1 MRFYSDSR
9 ARFKYAIDTQQ
20 KGTAR
25 SLFYNGGEGGIT
37 QNSLK
42 PVLTLWASPLTRLGA
57 KYSCGR
63 IWSNDRVLVKPP
75 SQHHKKGTARSLFY
89 NGGEG
94 GIRTLDTRL
103 TYTPLAGERL
113 QPLGHFSVLRH
124 SYPSTRAFGRSR
136 GARYSTLRVS
146 PFGSPP

>member
-37 QNSLK
+37 LNSLK
-42 PVLTLWASPLTRLGA
+42 AVLTLWASPLTRLGA
-57 KYSCGR
+57 KYSSGR

-75 SQHHKKGTARSLFY
+75 SQHHKKGT
-89 NGGEG
+89 
-94 GIRTLDTRL
+94 
-103 TYTPLAGERL
+103 
-113 QPLGHFSVLRH
+113 
-124 SYPSTRAFGRSR
+124 
-136 GARYSTLRVS
+136 
-146 PFGSPP
+146 

>member
-20 KGTAR
+20 
-25 SLFYNGGEGGIT
+25 
-37 QNSLK
+37 
-42 PVLTLWASPLTRLGA
+42 
-57 KYSCGR
+57 
-63 IWSNDRVLVKPP
+63 
-75 SQHHKKGTARSLFY
+75 KGTARSLFY

-113 QPLGHFSVLRH
+113 QPLGHFSVFVPRLH
-124 SYPSTRAFGRSR
+124 S
-136 GARYSTLRVS
+136 
-146 PFGSPP
+146 

>member
-20 KGTAR
+20 
-25 SLFYNGGEGGIT
+25 
-37 QNSLK
+37 
-42 PVLTLWASPLTRLGA
+42 
-57 KYSCGR
+57 
-63 IWSNDRVLVKPP
+63 
-75 SQHHKKGTARSLFY
+75 KGTARSLFY

-113 QPLGHFSVLRH
+113 QPLGHFSVFVAPFRRRETLN
-124 SYPSTRAFGRSR
+124 SCYQRAMLVTLTGRFTVR
-136 GARYSTLRVS
+136 LY
-146 PFGSPP
+146 